1 LLTGRSKKLL
11 LRVRKIVLKCD
22 FSLGDIVMMTSALR
36 DLHIG
41 HPGQFVTDVRTS
53 CPELWQN
60 NPYITRLSEKD
71 PDVEKINCSYPL
83 INRCNTTPY
92 HCLHGFIEFFN
103 ERFQLS
109 IKPTAFKG
117 DIHISVQEKAWHSQI
132 RELIQEDIP
141 FWIVAAGG
149 KYDIT
154 IKWWDSK
161 RYQEVINYFRG
172 KIQFVQVG
180 DHGHHHPKLEG
191 VIDLRGKTD
200 LRQLI
205 RLVYHSQG
213 VLCPVTGLMHLA
225 AAVETKNRQPPNRP
239 CIVIAGG
246 REPVHWEAYPDHQ
259 FIHTNG
265 ALPCCTDGGCWKAR
279 NTRLRDGGKNDW
291 HGHLCVDVVNGLAH
305 CMDMI
310 TSAEVMRRIEMYFN
324 GGVINY
330 LSPRQ
335 QVAAERGVE
344 ATAKNSYDRQK
355 LNLHNA
361 GMACDRFIQTI
372 PAFPNR
378 YHGRGIVICCNGK
391 NFTNVRNCIN
401 KLRELKCGLPVQLW
415 HLGKKIMDERAAKI
429 LSRLDAECIDAN
441 KMRRKFPARMLN
453 ERGLK
458 PYAILHSPFR
468 EVLFLDVDVDP
479 KFNPEIL
486 FDAPN
491 FQTTGAIFRSE
502 SERGQN
508 EKAGAVWKSCA
519 LRRPKGR
526 LFETGRMLLDKER
539 CWAALNLCLWFNENS
554 DFYYQYLQ
562 EEKET
567 FHLAFRKLRRRYSL
581 LNR

>member
-1 LLTGRSKKLL
+1 
-11 LRVRKIVLKCD
+11 VRKFILKCD

-41 HPGQFVTDVRTS
+41 HPGRFVTDVRTS

-60 NPYITRLSEKD
+60 NPYITHLSEKD
-71 PDVEKINCSYPL
+71 PDAEQINCSYPL
-83 INRCNTTPY
+83 VNKCNTTPY

-117 DIHISVQEKAWHSQI
+117 DIHISAQEKTWCSQT
-132 RELIQEDIP
+132 RELVQEDIP

-161 RYQEVINYFRG
+161 RYQEVIDYFRG

-180 DHGHHHPKLEG
+180 DYGHHHPKLKG

-213 VLCPVTGLMHLA
+213 VLCSVTGLMHLA
-225 AAVETKNRQPPNRP
+225 AAVETKRGQPPNRP

-279 NTRLRDGGKNDW
+279 TTRLKDGDKCDW
-291 HGHLCVDVVNGLAH
+291 HGHLCVDVVNGLPH

-310 TSAEVMRRIEMYFN
+310 TSAEVIRRIEMYFS
-324 GGVINY
+324 GGVIKY

-335 QVAAERGVE
+335 QVVAERGVE
-344 ATAKNSYDRQK
+344 ATSKNSYDRQK
-355 LNLHNA
+355 LSLHNA

-372 PAFPNR
+372 PAFPNH
-378 YHGRGIVICCNGK
+378 YHGRGIVICGNRK
-391 NFTNVRNCIN
+391 NFTDTRNCIN
-401 KLRELKCGLPVQLW
+401 RLRKLKCELPVQLW
-415 HLGKKIMDERAAKI
+415 HLGKQFMHERAAKF
-429 LSRLDAECIDAN
+429 LPRLNAECIDAN

-453 ERGLK
+453 ECGLI

-468 EVLFLDVDVDP
+468 EVLFLDVDFDP
-479 KFNPEIL
+479 KFKPEIL
-486 FDAPN
+486 FDTPN
-491 FQTTGAIFRSE
+491 FRTTGAIFRSE
-502 SERGQN
+502 SNSDQN
-508 EKAGAVWKSCA
+508 KKSEIVWKSCA
-519 LRRPKGR
+519 LRRPKER
-526 LFETGRMLLDKER
+526 LFETGQMLLDKEQ
-539 CWAALNLCLWFNENS
+539 CWAALNLCLWFNEHS
-554 DFYYQYLQ
+554 DFYYQYLE

-567 FHLAFRKLRRRYSL
+567 FHLAFRKLKKRYL
-581 LNR
+581 LADKTV